1 MLIQIQI
8 ILGLGTAEVL
18 MSILQIGTNSKDECY
33 PTSTETEGFFFNTVF
48 LMHLCGL

>member
-18 MSILQIGTNSKDECY
+18 MSILQIGANSKDECY
-33 PTSTETEGFFFNTVF
+33 PTSTETEGFFLIQYF
-48 LMHLCGL
+48 